1 MRLAFYTPF
10 VPLNHPK
17 PSGDTAIARSV
28 IDFLRRRDH
37 TVVDT
42 THFSSKWIWLR
53 PWTLPAML
61 RARQEFLDVLK
72 KEQPD
77 ALLVYHSYYRAPDL
91 LGPLAAAQG
100 LPVFHFG
107 SAYASRR
114 RKKLLTRPGYLLN
127 LKSLRAATHCFTL
140 KQPEYENLL
149 RIMPEDRATYIRP
162 GIETQ
167 RFTPDND
174 ARLLLRV
181 RWNTGADVPVVLTV
195 AMLRTGTK
203 SEGVAHV
210 IRALGKLH
218 KENIDFRYLVVGD
231 GPERKALTCLAEEHL
246 PGKARFIGRI
256 SSVELPAVYSASDC
270 YAFPGINEGLGM
282 AYLEAQCAGLPAV
295 GWDRWGAAECI
306 AHGQTGFVTPAW
318 DLDAFTDALR
328 TLVTDHSK
336 RVEMGLAAR
345 RRVLAEHDRDRNY
358 VRMERI
364 MESCL
369 GTKGRTEDHAVPT
382 TSAAPEATQ

>member
-28 IDFLRRRDH
+28 IDFLRRRGH
-37 TVVDT
+37 AVGET
-42 THFSSKWIWLR
+42 TDFSSEWIWLR
-53 PWTLPAML
+53 PWTLPGLL
-61 RARQEFLDVLK
+61 RARREFLSHL
-72 KEQPD
+72 ETERPD
-77 ALLVYHSYYRAPDL
+77 GVLVYHSYYRAPDL
-91 LGPLAAAQG
+91 LGPLAAARG

-114 RKKLLTRPGYLLN
+114 RKKLLTRPGYELN
-127 LKSLRAATHCFTL
+127 LKSLRSATHCFTL
-140 KQPEYENLL
+140 KRPEYENLR
-149 RIMPEDRATYIRP
+149 RILPDDRATYVRP

-167 RFTPDND
+167 RFTPDDD

-181 RWNTGADVPVVLTV
+181 RWNTGADVPIVLTV
-195 AMLRTGTK
+195 AMLRSGTK

-210 IRALGKLH
+210 IRALGGLH
-218 KENIDFRYLVVGD
+218 KKGVDFRYLVAGD
-231 GPERKALTCLAEEHL
+231 GPERKALKHLADEHI

-256 SSVELPAVYSASDC
+256 ASVELPAVYSASDL

-306 AHGQTGFVTPAW
+306 AHGESGFLTPAW
-318 DLDAFTDALR
+318 DMDAFTDAIRILA
-328 TLVTDHSK
+328 TDHAK
-336 RVEMGLAAR
+336 RVAMGQAAR

-364 MESCL
+364 MKSYL
-369 GTKGRTEDHAVPT
+369 GAAGPQERYAVPAA
-382 TSAAPEATQ
+382 SAAPETTQ